1 MVGLYC
7 RYYRYFIAYVKLEVK
22 ECKDYFEK
30 PLQDIPQNGLAV
42 YHVIR
47 RKKYFCENPNCPH
60 TRFVERLDGF
70 AEETARKTIS
80 FKKYCVERA
89 LENGCKP
96 AEDALKRDGA
106 LVSNDSIARYLK
118 VGLPSKL
125 NLI

>member
-1 MVGLYC
+1 MMM
-7 RYYRYFIAYVKLEVK
+7 A
-22 ECKDYFEK
+22 
-30 PLQDIPQNGLAV
+30 QS
-42 YHVIR
+42 IR
-47 RKKYFCENPNCPH
+47 REENSYPH

-118 VGLPSKL
+118 VGSAKQIESNIKRNDVRVLAFPLASHHQAWSKKYASL
-125 NLI
+125 SS